1 MIAAE
6 LGSVPGTLLGGLF
19 IGAATNLGVWKIPTV
34 WQSSIA
40 FGVLLLFIVFRPTGF
55 FGRKIRTAKV

>member
-1 MIAAE
+1 
-6 LGSVPGTLLGGLF
+6 
-19 IGAATNLGVWKIPTV
+19 V